1 MLWIENYTK
10 MKKGLITNFYFKF
23 SILFV
28 LLGVAV
34 SIKPEIEDPKD
45 RTIKNLNILQ
55 NGHENDLE
63 EYNPEVISNR
73 IKKS

>member
-1 MLWIENYTK
+1 MWLENFK
-10 MKKGLITNFYFKF
+10 IMKKGLVTNFYFKF
-23 SILFV
+23 SLLFV

-34 SIKPEIEDPKD
+34 TLKPKTDNPKE

-55 NGHENDLE
+55 NNSEQEKDL
-63 EYNPEVISNR
+63 YNPQLSSLK